1 MRSRTC
7 SSFFVLGL
15 LVVGMATPV
24 AGQVTDLFNNTN
36 FEAVINGP
44 RNSARFV
51 LNAPARVSQL
61 ITYHWN
67 LGRGAEPGAIGLRQ
81 VNGPTYGPFNAFA
94 NSAGP
99 ARNVNWIANVD
110 IAVPAGQYEVVD
122 TDPATWSNNA
132 GSGFQGFAIVRGS
145 LAISSPQDRGSND
158 ADAPTILIPASAMP
172 RVAPQLAGQ
181 NFSDEIGGSD
191 TVDYL
196 LLNVTGPNGT
206 LQPRSLNFTLSGYN
220 GYVQLHILTFEQV
233 QPPSG
238 NPIAAR
244 TVVGAAPAT
253 SSTSR
258 SITLSLSSGRYLV
271 RVASTGPATTYQLRI
286 TTPLN

>member
-1 MRSRTC
+1 MRSRFC
-7 SSFFVLGL
+7 FSIVALGL
-15 LVVGMATPV
+15 FALAMANPV

-36 FEAVINGP
+36 TQAVANGP
-44 RNSARFV
+44 RNSSRFV
-51 LNAPARVSQL
+51 LKEPARVSQL

-67 LGRGAEPGAIGLRQ
+67 LGRGAQPARIGLRR
-81 VNGPTYGPFNAFA
+81 VNGPMYGPFNAFGT
-94 NSAGP
+94 SAGP
-99 ARNVNWIANVD
+99 ARNVNWVANVD

-145 LAISSPQDRGSND
+145 PVTSSPQDSGSND
-158 ADAPTILIPASAMP
+158 PDAPTMLILASAMP

-191 TVDYL
+191 TLDYL

-206 LQPRSLNFTLSGYN
+206 LQPRSLNFTLNGYT
-220 GYVQLHILTFEQV
+220 GYVQLHVLTFEQIRP
-233 QPPSG
+233 QFG

-244 TVVGAAPAT
+244 TVVAAAPMT
-253 SSTSR
+253 SNNSR
-258 SITLSLSSGRYLV
+258 SVTLSLSPGLYLI
-271 RVASTGPATTYQLRI
+271 RVASAGAATSYQLTI